1 MHILPRTT
9 DDFLYLVDNR
19 RQSNVGV
26 CRMTEFQKA
35 DLNGDGNIDKRELEI
50 YLEAKRREMEDE
62 DAKRDQQRKM
72 VWFALFGMLGYP
84 LFVFA
89 SGALGFDN
97 ESKIIGDMSGVYF
110 MSVGLVVSAFFGAD
124 AYVKGKS
131 KKDDENERRKSD

>member
-1 MHILPRTT
+1 
-9 DDFLYLVDNR
+9 
-19 RQSNVGV
+19 
-26 CRMTEFQKA
+26 MTEFEKA
-35 DLNGDGNIDKRELEI
+35 DTNGDGVLDAKEFAKLEFDRRKREI
-50 YLEAKRREMEDE
+50 DDE

-124 AYVKGKS
+124 AYVKGKEK
-131 KKDDENERRKSD
+131 KKDKDDG

>member
-1 MHILPRTT
+1 MAHKDSRQDVIEARDGL
-9 DDFLYLVDNR
+9 NR
-19 RQSNVGV
+19 W
-26 CRMTEFQKA
+26 
-35 DLNGDGNIDKRELEI
+35 L
-50 YLEAKRREMEDE
+50 EMEDE

-124 AYVKGKS
+124 AYVKGKEKKG
-131 KKDDENERRKSD
+131 KKDGDE

>member
-1 MHILPRTT
+1 MT
-9 DDFLYLVDNR
+9 DF
-19 RQSNVGV
+19 
-26 CRMTEFQKA
+26 EKA
-35 DLNGDGNIDKRELEI
+35 DINGDGKIDEI
-50 YLEAKRREMEDE
+50 EYKIHIERMRREMEDE

-124 AYVKGKS
+124 AYVKGKEKKV
-131 KKDDENERRKSD
+131 KKDADE

>member
-1 MHILPRTT
+1 MT
-9 DDFLYLVDNR
+9 DF
-19 RQSNVGV
+19 
-26 CRMTEFQKA
+26 EKA
-35 DLNGDGNIDKRELEI
+35 DINGDGKIDENEYKIHIERL
-50 YLEAKRREMEDE
+50 RREMEDE

-124 AYVKGKS
+124 AYVKGKEKKG
-131 KKDDENERRKSD
+131 KKDGDE

>member
-1 MHILPRTT
+1 
-9 DDFLYLVDNR
+9 
-19 RQSNVGV
+19 
-26 CRMTEFQKA
+26 MTEFQKA
-35 DLNGDGNIDKRELEI
+35 DINGDGKID
-50 YLEAKRREMEDE
+50 EAEYKIHIERMRREMEDE

-124 AYVKGKS
+124 AYVKGKEK
-131 KKDDENERRKSD
+131 KKDKDDG